1 MGGDTVEASA
11 AIFLKIIKGEG
22 TMAQN
27 AVVLANAASA
37 LFATHKYVTYEEA
50 YAAAVDSLDSQKA
63 YQVLQQLIAVQ

>member
-1 MGGDTVEASA
+1 
-11 AIFLKIIKGEG
+11 
-22 TMAQN
+22 MAQN

-37 LFATHKYVTYEEA
+37 LFATHKYATYEEA